1 MAELEKFHSK
11 GMRKKK
17 AAFNIGKQRD
27 SNVYVFNSS
36 LQVYNINNNNNNNN
50 NNNKCLY
57 FARSNTKQT
66 LQRVK
71 YTNHENRTDHL
82 QLLYKTW

>member
-17 AAFNIGKQRD
+17 AAFNIGKQPD

-36 LQVYNINNNNNNNN
+36 LQVYNINNNNN
-50 NNNKCLY
+50 KCLY
-57 FARSNTKQT
+57 FARSNT
-66 LQRVK
+66 
-71 YTNHENRTDHL
+71 
-82 QLLYKTW
+82 

>member
-1 MAELEKFHSK
+1 
-11 GMRKKK
+11 MRKKK
-17 AAFNIGKQRD
+17 AAFNIGKQPD

-36 LQVYNINNNNNNNN
+36 LQVYNINNNNN

-82 QLLYKTW
+82 QLLYKT

>member
-1 MAELEKFHSK
+1 MVELEKFHSK

-36 LQVYNINNNNNNNN
+36 LQVYNINNNNNN
-50 NNNKCLY
+50 KCLY
-57 FARSNTKQT
+57 FARSNT
-66 LQRVK
+66 
-71 YTNHENRTDHL
+71 
-82 QLLYKTW
+82 

>member
-36 LQVYNINNNNNNNN
+36 LQVYNINNNNNN
-50 NNNKCLY
+50 KCLY
-57 FARSNTKQT
+57 FARSNTKKT

>member
-1 MAELEKFHSK
+1 MEGLCGKSSKLSDSQLRQFLMAELEKFHSK

-17 AAFNIGKQRD
+17 AACNTGKQRD

-36 LQVYNINNNNNNNN
+36 LQVYDINNNNN

-57 FARSNTKQT
+57 FTRSNT
-66 LQRVK
+66 
-71 YTNHENRTDHL
+71 
-82 QLLYKTW
+82 